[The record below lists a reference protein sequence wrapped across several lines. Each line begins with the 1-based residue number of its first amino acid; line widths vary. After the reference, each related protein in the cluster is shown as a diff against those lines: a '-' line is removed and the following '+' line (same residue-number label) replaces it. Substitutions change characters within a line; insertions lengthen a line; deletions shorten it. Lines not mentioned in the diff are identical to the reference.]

1 MANITYRTPT
11 QVAPSATT
19 TKNAALTYEEMDG
32 NWKSLDVDIQAAKQK
47 AEYTNRVLT
56 GLSGTNVLVA
66 NSDPASTA
74 YTTGHV
80 YYFVAVNDNTGAVT
94 ININGLGA
102 KSITKSGS
110 TALAAMDIRAGQSYS
125 IFYDGTRFQLSGG
138 VSQASG
144 GGVIYE
150 NNTTVTSSYT
160 LTAGK
165 NGMSAGPLTINDGVV
180 VTVPE
185 GSTWTIV

>member
-11 QVAPSATT
+11 QIPPSATT

-32 NWKSLDVDIQAAKQK
+32 NWKSLDNAINAVDTKTQ
-47 AEYTNRVLT
+47 YTNRVLV
-56 GLSGTNVLVA
+56 GLSGTNVLTA
-66 NSDPASTA
+66 TSDPVSTA

-80 YYFVAVNDNTGAVT
+80 YYFVATADNTGAVT

-110 TALAAMDIRAGQSYS
+110 TALAALDIRAGQSYS
-125 IFYDGTRFQLSGG
+125 IFYDGTRFQLSSGI
-138 VSQASG
+138 SQAAG

-150 NNTTVTSSYT
+150 NNTTVTSNYT
-160 LTAGK
+160 ITAGK
-165 NGMSAGPLTINDGVV
+165 NGMSAGPLTINSGVV
-180 VTVPE
+180 VTVPD

>member
-11 QVAPSATT
+11 QVAPAATT

-56 GLSGTNVLVA
+56 GLTGTNALVA
-66 NSDPASTA
+66 NSDPVSTA
-74 YTTGHV
+74 YTLGHV
-80 YYFVAVNDNTGAVT
+80 YYFVATADNTGAVT

-125 IFYDGTRFQLSGG
+125 IFYDGTRFQLSSGI
-138 VSQASG
+138 SQAAG

-150 NNTTVTSSYT
+150 NNTTVTSNYT
-160 LTAGK
+160 ITAGK
-165 NGMSAGPLTINDGVV
+165 NGMSAGPLTINSGVV
-180 VTVPE
+180 VTVPD